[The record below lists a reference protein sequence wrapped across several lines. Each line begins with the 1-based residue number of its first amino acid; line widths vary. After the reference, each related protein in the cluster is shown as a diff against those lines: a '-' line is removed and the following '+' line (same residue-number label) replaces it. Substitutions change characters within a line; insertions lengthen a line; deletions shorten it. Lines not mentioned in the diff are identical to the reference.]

1 MQFTPQQLAGAQ
13 KYSSKTRIGNWQ
25 EDLYLEEIR
34 NKNNNNNNNK
44 ARCNTD
50 KQTSK
55 YEQFQ
60 QQQNLLCKDFDTKT
74 NRMNS
79 SSSSI
84 LLKSGDF
91 ISIRHCFSTNNN
103 KNKTQSQTENNGIL
117 SCDPFDDELSLSV
130 AKVNNMNN
138 NNNNKSEYKPI
149 PRNVFQIKSI
159 NDDDDIIRWGVP
171 FQIVS
176 CVDIPEKE
184 NDCYLISSTLKS
196 ERCVSPISYQQLVY
210 LHHHQEAAAS
220 NNNNNY
226 NTQWVA
232 IPTSQSTQST
242 ISSASTSCSRSRDE
256 LLSKGMPILFGDCLR
271 IKHLATSHFLSTNE
285 KYFGITHSFGTKE
298 YEVSAVANRD
308 TTTQWSFCNYHDM
321 KEKETSFVLRKII
334 TILRHYGRFSIHYLQ
349 SDLMQL
355 SHSMDRETFL
365 DVLRDKH
372 QIYLSDDSQYKV
384 LLETYSSAISVSA
397 KEDESDRRS
406 VNVTEFLQ
414 DLFQERERYYESL
427 HNDCDESESESENQT
442 QQLYQI
448 IQETYMTIIGDGDCC
463 KNCEFIEDTFID
475 SNVLKK
481 AFQYLL
487 FSNDQT
493 FATLFQ
499 INQHHHKHKHDIQHI
514 VDHQNIFFNL
524 LGCDGK
530 TDTIRAGIIP
540 YKSFHTFMKNLSH
553 EFFYAH
559 DFSGYD
565 VKAFDIFSK
574 ALFFSSSSS
583 SSSSSSQ

>member
-1 MQFTPQQLAGAQ
+1 M
-13 KYSSKTRIGNWQ
+13 
-25 EDLYLEEIR
+25 
-34 NKNNNNNNNK
+34 
-44 ARCNTD
+44 
-50 KQTSK
+50 
-55 YEQFQ
+55 
-60 QQQNLLCKDFDTKT
+60 
-74 NRMNS
+74 
-79 SSSSI
+79 
-84 LLKSGDF
+84 
-91 ISIRHCFSTNNN
+91 
-103 KNKTQSQTENNGIL
+103 
-117 SCDPFDDELSLSV
+117 
-130 AKVNNMNN
+130 
-138 NNNNKSEYKPI
+138 
-149 PRNVFQIKSI
+149 
-159 NDDDDIIRWGVP
+159 
-171 FQIVS
+171 
-176 CVDIPEKE
+176 DIPEKK

-220 NNNNNY
+220 NNKNNY

-232 IPTSQSTQST
+232 IPTSQSTT
-242 ISSASTSCSRSRDE
+242 HTNISSASTSCSRSRDE

-308 TTTQWSFCNYHDM
+308 TTTQWSFCNYQDM
-321 KEKETSFVLRKII
+321 KEEKETSFVLRKII

-355 SHSMDRETFL
+355 QHSMDRETFL

-384 LLETYSSAISVSA
+384 LLDTYS
-397 KEDESDRRS
+397 SDRRS

-427 HNDCDESESESENQT
+427 HNDCVESESET

-448 IQETYMTIIGDGDCC
+448 IQETYMTILGDGDCC
-463 KNCEFIEDTFID
+463 NNCDLIEETFID

-499 INQHHHKHKHDIQHI
+499 INQHHHKHMHDIQYI
-514 VDHQNIFFNL
+514 VDHQNIIFNL

-530 TDTIRAGIIP
+530 TDTIRADIIP

-574 ALFFSSSSS
+574 AIFFSSS
-583 SSSSSSQ
+583 